1 VTCRARAAEAPP
13 GRPEPRATPKA
24 AKTTTRARAAGLKS
38 KNPDRHLLNK
48 IIQEPIILDGLIVEG
63 VFNSPA
69 PGFKT
74 V

>member
-1 VTCRARAAEAPP
+1 M
-13 GRPEPRATPKA
+13 
-24 AKTTTRARAAGLKS
+24 TTRARAAGLKS

-48 IIQEPIILDGLIVEG
+48 IIQEPMILDGLIVEG